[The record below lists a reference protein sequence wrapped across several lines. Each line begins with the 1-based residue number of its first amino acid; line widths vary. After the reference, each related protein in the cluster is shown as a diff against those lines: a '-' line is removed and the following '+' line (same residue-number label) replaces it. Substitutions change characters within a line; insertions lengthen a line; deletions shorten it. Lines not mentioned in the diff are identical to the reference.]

1 MDSVLRPAAMFLVL
15 LALFRLLGKRS
26 LAQVTTFD
34 LLILLIV
41 SEASQQA
48 LIGNDFSVTN
58 AAIVVMTL
66 LMLSRGFDALSFE
79 FPRLGRWLNDAP
91 VILIDDGR
99 PLEDRLRR
107 TRVSRGELLERARE
121 LQGLE
126 RLEQIKYA
134 VLERDGRISIIPK
147 P

>member
-1 MDSVLRPAAMFLVL
+1 MDSVIRATTVYLAL

-41 SEASQQA
+41 SEATQQA

-58 AAIVVMTL
+58 AVLVIMTL
-66 LMLSRGFDALSFE
+66 LILSRGFDALSFD

-91 VILIDDGR
+91 VILVEEGE
-99 PLEDRLRR
+99 PLEDRMRR

-134 VLERDGRISIIPK
+134 VLERDGRISIVPK

>member
-1 MDSVLRPAAMFLVL
+1 MDSVIRAAAVYLVL

-48 LIGNDFSVTN
+48 LIGNDFSVMN
-58 AAIVVMTL
+58 AALVIMTL
-66 LMLSRGFDALSFE
+66 LILSRGFDALSFD
-79 FPRLGRWLNDAP
+79 FPRLGRWLTDAP
-91 VILIDDGR
+91 VILVVDGE
-99 PLEDRLRR
+99 PLEDRMRR
-107 TRVSRGELLERARE
+107 TRVSQDELLERARQ

-134 VLERDGRISIIPK
+134 VLERDGLISIIPK
-147 P
+147 S